1 MKFEEM
7 LAQSRLQCWGEVR
20 ANDAMPA
27 PGPVDLHVGERAGE
41 ILLAQG
47 GRLVRFAAQEP
58 GMAGRLEQVL
68 CSGAAVLARVVMLKE
83 RALQLDLRI
92 YHGGLHQFAE
102 IDIAFD
108 DAQVGA
114 CERYGMRG
122 GQSDE
127 ILRKLESRLLYR
139 PDASD
144 EARFVIEALPASSAG
159 AGPVGLIERGFMML
173 GAGIQLEVALRE
185 REDAEPMF
193 VARRLALL
201 RPARADSLRLAS
213 ARVRFVDHTRLG
225 QLRPLARATM
235 ARLTQGPGSYFRAWD
250 AYGSLEGD
258 MLLQRARTVGILRS
272 HAIEVA
278 PGGTRF
284 FIQGGVPDGA
294 RNELDQVDVV
304 SAPPSYLQDPDMDWE
319 SYCEEQA
326 ERKPAE
332 DTRIHTAKVRQV
344 TAHCVT
350 LELPFHAG
358 LADTCL
364 VLSMAGDLE
373 QIKSRR
379 AARERILEGRSA
391 NPMLGLLIE
400 RDGDLPRAIRPPRI
414 EPLSPDPVQRA
425 KVFRKPAT
433 ERQLEAIELALNTPD
448 IMVIQGPPGT
458 GKTTVITAIIERLN
472 EVRDKRL
479 PAKGQVLLTAHQHDA
494 VDNVL
499 GRLKVDG
506 RPAIK
511 FGTRRGADADAA
523 PAGTDGWSAALTA
536 ALRSA
541 HPALRQSEL
550 QLELARQ
557 AHSYLA
563 APSLARAAAL
573 LRHIGTLPP
582 GVLDGALSQQCRD
595 LQDAIADELD
605 EGVRDGGARARL
617 LRALHA
623 LRTSAAGFGDDG
635 PAGAAALLHAGAGA
649 LDPVDVALLERA
661 LAWPAG
667 EAPPFLDALAA
678 LKARLLARH
687 CRPPPF
693 RFDKQRDD
701 VLVHLAAVSRALEER
716 ERASGDP
723 VAAVLADFVH
733 ELEGNPGAAPEA
745 LAEYSFVFAAT
756 CQGTDRKAIRR
767 AKRTMA
773 GGFDADPEYD
783 TVIIDEAA
791 RVSPRDLLIPMA
803 QGRRRIILVGDH
815 RQLPHIVE
823 ESIIRQLD
831 AEGDTTMLEQS
842 AFQYLRERALALQKR
857 DGIPRTVTLD
867 RQYRMHSLLG
877 KFVSQ
882 QFYDAH
888 GEGFGSPDDDTPYVH
903 TLEGAAG
910 YPLAWLEVEHGAGP
924 ADWRPPSTWYRK
936 AEAERI
942 AAQLH
947 AWIESDEGQQRSFGI
962 ITFYRAQ
969 VDTILEALAPY
980 GYAEPTPAG
989 DMAIAP
995 AYRRKIGDAEH
1006 LRVGTVDAFQGME
1019 FDVVFLSTVRSP
1031 GPARRDRRP
1040 PTPGSVF
1047 GRLQTESLQCVAL
1060 SRQKRLLVV
1069 AGDSALLEHPL
1080 APQAVPALHAL
1091 RALCRSEG
1099 VALRH
1104 DAGATP

>member
-1 MKFEEM
+1 
-7 LAQSRLQCWGEVR
+7 
-20 ANDAMPA
+20 
-27 PGPVDLHVGERAGE
+27 
-41 ILLAQG
+41 
-47 GRLVRFAAQEP
+47 
-58 GMAGRLEQVL
+58 
-68 CSGAAVLARVVMLKE
+68 
-83 RALQLDLRI
+83 
-92 YHGGLHQFAE
+92 
-102 IDIAFD
+102 
-108 DAQVGA
+108 
-114 CERYGMRG
+114 
-122 GQSDE
+122 
-127 ILRKLESRLLYR
+127 
-139 PDASD
+139 
-144 EARFVIEALPASSAG
+144 
-159 AGPVGLIERGFMML
+159 
-173 GAGIQLEVALRE
+173 
-185 REDAEPMF
+185 MF
-193 VARRLALL
+193 VARRLTLV
-201 RPARADSLRLAS
+201 RNTRTDNLRLAS

-225 QLRPLARATM
+225 QLRPLARAAM

-258 MLLQRARTVGILRS
+258 MLLQRTRTVGILRPR
-272 HAIEVA
+272 AIEAV

-284 FIQGGVPDGA
+284 FIEGGVPDGA
-294 RNELDQVDVV
+294 TDELDQVDVV
-304 SAPPSYLQDPDMDWE
+304 SAPPSYLLDTTLDWDG
-319 SYCEEQA
+319 YCEEQA

-332 DTRIHTAKVRQV
+332 DTRIHTAKVREV
-344 TAHCVT
+344 TDYYVT
-350 LELPFHAG
+350 LDLAFHAG
-358 LADTCL
+358 LDDACL

-400 RDGDLPRAIRPPRI
+400 RDGELPRATRPPRI
-414 EPLSPDPVQRA
+414 EPVSPDPEQRA
-425 KVFRKPAT
+425 KVFRKPPT

-499 GRLKVDG
+499 SRLTVDG

-511 FGTRRGADADAA
+511 FGARRGADADAA
-523 PAGTDGWSAALTA
+523 PASVDGWSDALTA

-541 HPALRQSEL
+541 YPALRQSEL

-557 AHSYLA
+557 ASSYLA

-573 LRHIGTLPP
+573 LRHIGGLPP
-582 GVLDGALSQQCRD
+582 GVLDAELAQQGRD
-595 LQDAIADELD
+595 LQGAIADELE
-605 EGVRDGGARARL
+605 EGAQDSGARARL

-635 PAGAAALLHAGAGA
+635 PAGVAALLHACGDT
-649 LDPVDVALLERA
+649 LDPADAALLERA

-667 EAPPFLDALAA
+667 EAPPFLDTLAA

-693 RFDKQRDD
+693 RFDKPRDD
-701 VLVHLAAVSRALEER
+701 VLAHLAAVSRALDQR

-767 AKRTMA
+767 AKRSMA
-773 GGFDADPEYD
+773 GGMHADPEYD

-803 QGRRRIILVGDH
+803 QGLRRIILVGDH

-823 ESIIRQLD
+823 EGIIRQLD
-831 AEGDTTMLEQS
+831 TGIGDTTMLQQS
-842 AFQYLRERALALQKR
+842 AFQYLRERALELEKR
-857 DGIPRTVTLD
+857 DGITRTVTLD

-877 KFVSQ
+877 KFVSE
-882 QFYDAH
+882 QFYDEH
-888 GEGFGSPDDDTPYVH
+888 GEGFGSPDDDAPYAH
-903 TLEGAAG
+903 SLDGAAG

-924 ADWRPPSTWYRK
+924 AKSRPPSTWYRK

-942 AAQLH
+942 AARLH
-947 AWIESDEGQQRSFGI
+947 AWIESDEGQSRSFGI

-969 VDTILEALAPY
+969 VDTILEALETY
-980 GYAEPTPAG
+980 GYAQRTPSG
-989 DMAIAP
+989 ELAIAP

-1031 GPARRDRRP
+1031 GPPPRNRP
-1040 PTPGSVF
+1040 PPSAAGLF
-1047 GRLQTESLQCVAL
+1047 GRLQTVSLQCVAL

-1069 AGDSALLEHPL
+1069 AGDSGLLDHPL

-1091 RALCRSEG
+1091 RALCRSAG
-1099 VALRH
+1099 VSL
-1104 DAGATP
+1104 